1 MASTHHFTATVTRGA
16 EEVLAEEIAELGI
29 ADVRVMRGAVG
40 FAGPIGLGYRVCLHS
55 RVASRVLLVLKSGA
69 APSADALYAG
79 VRSINWLD
87 HIAPQGT
94 LAVDF
99 VGTSQ
104 ALHHS
109 GFAARKVKD
118 AVVDTIR
125 DATGERPGVDLKTP
139 HVRINVHLYR
149 NDATVSID
157 LSGSPLHLRGL
168 SRHQGE
174 APLKETLAAAI
185 LRLSG
190 WPEAARA
197 GMPLYDPMCG
207 CGTFL
212 TEAAGMALGTPPGLN
227 RKHWGF
233 SRWRGH
239 DKAAW
244 REELKRAEAAARDRP
259 LAIRGSDN
267 NPKAIENTR
276 WNLERAGLSKMV
288 KVEAGELADAEPGP
302 KEPPG
307 LLVTNPP
314 FGERMGEGEE
324 AIETYRLL
332 GNVMRRRFLGWTGWV
347 LAGSPMLGKQ
357 LGLKPKSKTIVFNG
371 PIECRLVEIPISAK
385 KVERDQ

>member
-1 MASTHHFTATVTRGA
+1 MPYTHHFTATVTRGA
-16 EEVLAEEIAELGI
+16 EEVLAEELGELGI
-29 ADVRVMRGAVG
+29 QETRVLRGAVG
-40 FAGPIGLGYRVCLHS
+40 FSGPLALGYRVCLHS
-55 RVASRVLLVLKSGA
+55 RLASRVLLVVKSGA
-69 APSADALYAG
+69 APTADALYAG
-79 VRSINWLD
+79 VRTINWLD
-87 HIAPQGT
+87 HIDPKGT

-118 AVVDTIR
+118 AIVDTIR
-125 DATGERPGVDLKTP
+125 DATGERPGVDLKNP
-139 HVRINVHLYR
+139 QLRVNVHLYR

-157 LSGSPLHLRGL
+157 LSGAPLHLRGL

-190 WPEAARA
+190 WPEAARE
-197 GMPLYDPMCG
+197 GKPLFDPMCG

-212 TEAAGMALGTPPGLN
+212 TEAAGMALGKAPGLH

-244 REELKRAEAAARDRP
+244 RQELKRAQDSIRDVP
-259 LAIRGSDN
+259 LRIRGADH

-276 WNLERAGLSKMV
+276 WNLDRAGFSG
-288 KVEAGELADAEPGP
+288 KVQVEVGELENAEPRP
-302 KEPPG
+302 RETPG

-314 FGERMGEGEE
+314 FGERLGDGEE
-324 AIETYRLL
+324 AVETYRLL
-332 GNVMRRRFLGWTGWV
+332 GNVMRRRFLGWNGWV

-357 LGLKPKSKTIVFNG
+357 LGLKPKSKTIIFNG